1 MSKKS
6 ISRRATHLLNALGV
20 PVGLAEELNGIRP
33 PDIGSVNDEDEVLAV
48 TEKGVTGDIPK
59 IITDDTR
66 ETYDSFEPIDLP
78 RGLDELL
85 PDFEEALSNNPYED
99 VGNIQTTSTR
109 KSYHPCAWYCPIHYF
124 GSSWG
129 IFIREDCL
137 KRMISELGIYID
149 PSRVRL
155 SSRQLLL
162 QARNAVFYY
171 LYFHEQFHHKIE
183 SLGFRFLVA
192 HQVDFYRLYK
202 KKVYRPTLF
211 SKDCLEESLANA
223 EAFRRFSETRYS
235 ERLHPEVIR
244 AIRAYAVDEMTAS
257 PPGYREGTNF
267 LTEGHFKDG
276 HGELLCRFAEV
287 TLKPATLTPD
297 MWWLATNMT
306 RSMMNITTEIYTIV
320 TAGSTSIFG
329 STFDPKF
336 TTSTRKLARSLC
348 KYYGFEKIA
357 GQAKGSHEKYALKVN
372 GSTKTIILSGNRGD
386 LPKKDIKDAIGVV
399 TGKRDLSLLPAL
411 LDGTAVFEKT

>member
-137 KRMISELGIYID
+137 KRMISDLGIYID

-162 QARNAVFYY
+162 QA
-171 LYFHEQFHHKIE
+171 E
-183 SLGFRFLVA
+183 
-192 HQVDFYRLYK
+192 
-202 KKVYRPTLF
+202 TLSSIICIF
-211 SKDCLEESLANA
+211 MN
-223 EAFRRFSETRYS
+223 
-235 ERLHPEVIR
+235 
-244 AIRAYAVDEMTAS
+244 
-257 PPGYREGTNF
+257 NF
-267 LTEGHFKDG
+267 I
-276 HGELLCRFAEV
+276 
-287 TLKPATLTPD
+287 
-297 MWWLATNMT
+297 T
-306 RSMMNITTEIYTIV
+306 RSKALVFAFY
-320 TAGSTSIFG
+320 STPSRF
-329 STFDPKF
+329 
-336 TTSTRKLARSLC
+336 
-348 KYYGFEKIA
+348 
-357 GQAKGSHEKYALKVN
+357 
-372 GSTKTIILSGNRGD
+372 
-386 LPKKDIKDAIGVV
+386 
-399 TGKRDLSLLPAL
+399 LPAL
-411 LDGTAVFEKT
+411 QKESLSTNSLFKGLS